1 MNQQT
6 SSLILAGLL
15 LGFVAVPQ
23 ASAKTAKDCI
33 AEWRADKAGMQARGT
48 TEKAYVDQCKD
59 GAAPTAAAPGA
70 TPSAASPKTATGG
83 PSQKS
88 AKDCTAEWR
97 ADKAGMQ
104 ARGTTEKA
112 YVEQC
117 KGGAEPTV
125 AAPIVPKPSAT
136 TPAPTTPAPTAQK
149 SAPPSSTPAP
159 RQAST
164 PKESDSKSGQF
175 ADEAQAKRAVLV
187 IRWCGPILARRYI
200 ISVAAKLT
208 ETRNVART
216 CARKKR

>member
-1 MNQQT
+1 MNHRT
-6 SSLILAGLL
+6 SSLILALL
-15 LGFVAVPQ
+15 LGFVAMPQ

-59 GAAPTAAAPGA
+59 GAAPTAVAPAA
-70 TPSAASPKTATGG
+70 TPGAASPKSATGG
-83 PSQKS
+83 PSQKT
-88 AKDCTAEWR
+88 AKDCIAEWR

-104 ARGTTEKA
+104 AKGTTEKA

-117 KGGAEPTV
+117 KGGTEPTV

-136 TPAPTTPAPTAQK
+136 TPTPTTPAPAAQK

-164 PKESDSKSGQF
+164 PREF
-175 ADEAQAKRAVLV
+175 
-187 IRWCGPILARRYI
+187 
-200 ISVAAKLT
+200 
-208 ETRNVART
+208 
-216 CARKKR
+216 